1 MKNIYLV
8 LILFTMLDFRVQ
20 AQQNPHFTQYMY
32 NMNIVNPAYAGSKE
46 NVSGALLYR
55 QQWVGIDGAPT
66 TATFSVHSPIG
77 KNIGLGLS
85 IISDK
90 IGPVDE
96 KNVNF
101 DFSYTLNL
109 GDESKLSFGLK
120 TGAVF
125 HKIGLFSDIGNG
137 YTVQPGDI
145 SFSENSST
153 VNLNLGSGIFFH
165 NNKYYAAFS
174 VPNMLNNKYLDI
186 THNGQDYK
194 FGSTTQHYFFTSGY
208 VFELTDNTKFKPS
221 LMLKSAFKA
230 PISIDFSANF
240 LFFEKFEAGA
250 TYRYSDSYGAMLN
263 YTVSPSIRIGYAYDH
278 VISDIKITAP
288 SSHEFMILF
297 DLNIPKKVS
306 ISPRFF

>member
-1 MKNIYLV
+1 MKKLYLALV
-8 LILFTMLDFRVQ
+8 LLSMFALKLQ

-46 NVSGALLYR
+46 NISGGLLYR
-55 QQWVGIDGAPT
+55 QQWVGLDGAPT
-66 TATFSVHSPIG
+66 TATFSIHSPIG
-77 KNIGLGLS
+77 KNVGLGLS

-96 KNVNF
+96 KNVNV
-101 DFSYTLNL
+101 DFSYTIKL
-109 GDESKLSFGLK
+109 GGDSRLAFGLK
-120 TGAVF
+120 SGAVF

-153 VNLNLGSGIFFH
+153 INLNLGSGVFFH
-165 NNKYYAAFS
+165 SKKYYAAFS

-186 THNGQDYK
+186 THNGQVYK
-194 FGSTTQHYFFTSGY
+194 FGSTTQHYFLTSGY
-208 VFELTDNTKFKPS
+208 VFDLSDNTKFKPS
-221 LMLKSAFKA
+221 VMLKSAFKA
-230 PISIDFSANF
+230 PVSIDLSANF

-250 TYRYSDSYGAMLN
+250 TYRFGDSYGAMVN
-263 YTVSPSIRIGYAYDH
+263 YTVTPSIRIGYAYDH
-278 VISDIKITAP
+278 IISELKITAP
-288 SSHEFMILF
+288 ASHEFMILF
-297 DLNIPKKVS
+297 DLNLPKKVS